1 MSEPQK
7 ALMRDE
13 TFAALVAAA
22 IVVCQWWIMDDLRI
36 PAKWFVVVAAGI
48 LVVALVFMQLVR
60 VQERAA
66 RRAVRLG
73 LVLLLVAANC
83 LDLVAIV
90 AQALFRA
97 QRGPT
102 ELLFTGAVLWVMN
115 VLVFGLLYWTI
126 DGGGPEARANSGPAV
141 RDWVF
146 PQQAD
151 GRDESDGWQPMFGDY
166 LYLGF
171 TGAIAFSPTDA
182 MPYTRWAK
190 AAMAVEGG
198 LALAILGVIIARGVS
213 LAR

>member
-1 MSEPQK
+1 
-7 ALMRDE
+7 MRDE

-22 IVVCQWWIMDDLRI
+22 IVACQWWIMDDLRI
-36 PAKWFVVVAAGI
+36 PAKWFVVVAAAI
-48 LVVALVFMQLVR
+48 LVIALVFMQLAR
-60 VQERAA
+60 VQERTA
-66 RRAVRLG
+66 RRGVRLG
-73 LVLLLVAANC
+73 LVLLLVVANC

-115 VLVFGLLYWTI
+115 VLIFGLLYWTI
-126 DGGGPEARANSGPAV
+126 DGGGPEARAGPDAIAY
-141 RDWVF
+141 DWVF

-151 GRDESDGWQPMFGDY
+151 GRDESDGWRPMFGDY

-182 MPYTRWAK
+182 MPYTQRAK